1 MKTPFH
7 HLIAGSLLVA
17 LPFQPVV
24 AQSLRD
30 AVSHVMQSNPE
41 LMAVQDERLALQ
53 QRVEQA
59 KAGYFPTVDI
69 NAGYGYE
76 RSVNPVTRALV
87 RGGVSPNATTEFDR
101 AESRIIMRQMLFDGF
116 ATKHA
121 VDQAQSL
128 ADAAAYRVANNAER
142 IGLSTVGAY
151 LNILRYRALR
161 QLAEDNL
168 KTHSEVFE
176 QIKSRAQSGIGR
188 RADVDQAQ
196 ARVALATTQFQSAE
210 RDYRDAETAYQRVVG
225 QLPEEL
231 NDGNDVACERIPT
244 SLEQALT
251 NAFSAHP
258 MLRAAASSYDAA
270 LSQNLG
276 ANAPLMPRVDFEA
289 SASWNNN
296 LDGVKGK
303 NEDVMAMLRLRQNL
317 LRGGADIAR
326 IDETEHLSEQQK
338 QLAEHAKRD
347 VEQSVRLSWNAL
359 AIVSDRL
366 PLLKA
371 HAESAANT
379 YKAYLLQFNN
389 GQRTLLDL
397 LDVQNEYFQSQS
409 QYIQAQYDERYA
421 RYRLLASTGSLI
433 KSLEL
438 TPPGEAVVS
447 AE

>member
-1 MKTPFH
+1 
-7 HLIAGSLLVA
+7 
-17 LPFQPVV
+17 
-24 AQSLRD
+24 
-30 AVSHVMQSNPE
+30 
-41 LMAVQDERLALQ
+41 
-53 QRVEQA
+53 
-59 KAGYFPTVDI
+59 
-69 NAGYGYE
+69 
-76 RSVNPVTRALV
+76 
-87 RGGVSPNATTEFDR
+87 
-101 AESRIIMRQMLFDGF
+101 
-116 ATKHA
+116 
-121 VDQAQSL
+121 
-128 ADAAAYRVANNAER
+128 
-142 IGLSTVGAY
+142 
-151 LNILRYRALR
+151 
-161 QLAEDNL
+161 
-168 KTHSEVFE
+168 
-176 QIKSRAQSGIGR
+176 
-188 RADVDQAQ
+188 
-196 ARVALATTQFQSAE
+196 
-210 RDYRDAETAYQRVVG
+210 
-225 QLPEEL
+225 
-231 NDGNDVACERIPT
+231 
-244 SLEQALT
+244 LT